1 MGFVAV
7 LTACA
12 NSNTVNQKGLS
23 KVMEVETQM
32 LRQAVSKDNAIEP
45 KMQFHA
51 AIIRKKAPVEEG
63 EKGNITSGKIVFSDL
78 PKSGYYRLIY
88 IFFRMARGIILQ
100 HQSSQGGC

>member
-12 NSNTVNQKGLS
+12 NSNTVNQRGLS

-45 KMQFHA
+45 KMRFHA
-51 AIIRKKAPVEEG
+51 AIIRKKAPVEEE
-63 EKGNITSGKIVFSDL
+63 EKGNITSGKFVFSDL